1 MPEIKIDKVID
12 TKGLLCPMPV
22 VKTKLALEEVEPG
35 QVVQVLAT
43 DPAAPKDFVA
53 WCQETGNKL
62 LKSGQEG
69 KVFVLTIQK
78 GQEPS

>member
-1 MPEIKIDKVID
+1 MKIDKVID

-22 VKTKLALEEVEPG
+22 VKTKLALEDVEPG

-53 WCQETGNKL
+53 WCHETGNKL

-78 GQEPS
+78 GREPS

>member
-1 MPEIKIDKVID
+1 MEEPNVDITID

-22 VKTKLALEEVEPG
+22 VKVKLAIEEMAPG
-35 QVVQVLAT
+35 SILRVLAT
-43 DPAAPKDFVA
+43 DPAAPKDFTA
-53 WCQETGNKL
+53 WCKETGNKL
-62 LKSGQEG
+62 LKSSQEG